1 MDTSTQSE
9 AVAIVTAMVA
19 PAFFLLAAGALSSAA
34 LMRLSRSVDDSRLFA
49 TELRANAGSVS
60 SAKNVTAIA
69 RLEQRS
75 LLAERAVAFF
85 FVATALFVTASLA
98 ILIDHYLSGTLAWLP
113 IGLSIVG
120 VVALLAGPAFMTY
133 ECRVGATQ
141 IREDIADMKAVME
154 ARAKPIADFSLGA
167 R

>member
-1 MDTSTQSE
+1 MDASPQSE
-9 AVAIVTAMVA
+9 AIAVVSAMVT

-49 TELRANAGSVS
+49 AELRANAGSVS
-60 SAKNVTAIA
+60 FASNVTTIA
-69 RLEQRS
+69 QLEQRS

-85 FVATALFVTASLA
+85 FAATALFVTASLA

-120 VVALLAGPAFMTY
+120 VVTLLAGAAFMTY

-141 IREDIADMKAVME
+141 IRGEIADMKALLPS
-154 ARAKPIADFSLGA
+154 RADL

>member
-1 MDTSTQSE
+1 MDTSSQSQ
-9 AVAIVTAMVA
+9 AVAIVTAMVT

-49 TELRANAGSVS
+49 AQLRANPGSVS
-60 SAKNVTAIA
+60 LASNVTTIA

-113 IGLSIVG
+113 IALSIVG
-120 VVALLAGPAFMTY
+120 VVALLAGAAFMTY

-141 IREDIADMKAVME
+141 IRDEIADMKAL
-154 ARAKPIADFSLGA
+154 APSRAAT